1 MKKKKSIVEFTAIL
15 SQCKYK
21 HWEFEVHEIGSSGET
36 WLQLSWVGPDT
47 DTDEYAELKS
57 RKWKLS
63 PFMTKSEVV
72 QTAFKAVMTAEE
84 HETREAF
91 KYRGRS
97 VFGPHLDVDTLWE
110 VSGRTD
116 KRDSL

>member
-1 MKKKKSIVEFTAIL
+1 MKKKTIVEFTKIL
-15 SQCKYK
+15 ADCRYK
-21 HWEFEVHEIGSSGET
+21 GWEFEVHEVNTGET
-36 WLQLSWVGPDT
+36 WLQLTWVGPDT
-47 DTDEYAELKS
+47 DTDAYAELRS

-91 KYRGRS
+91 KYRGKAI
-97 VFGPHLDVDTLWE
+97 FGPHLDIDALWE
-110 VSGRTD
+110 ISGKTD
-116 KRDSL
+116 TRDSL